1 MCLCVCV
8 SVCVLCVFCVCVCA
22 CVFSIIKRVV
32 GSVVHVIVLSH
43 HVVER
48 RLCKIVQCCWMK
60 LVFSLCR
67 FWTTGQIELILICQ
81 QLLTVNIVS
90 EFAFIVVTVY

>member
-8 SVCVLCVFCVCVCA
+8 SVCVLCVFCVCVCVHV
-22 CVFSIIKRVV
+22 CLSIIKRVV

-48 RLCKIVQCCWMK
+48 RLIVK
-60 LVFSLCR
+60 LF
-67 FWTTGQIELILICQ
+67 
-81 QLLTVNIVS
+81 N
-90 EFAFIVVTVY
+90 VVG